1 MKMIKSVRGFK
12 DILPEETPAW
22 GWLEAQAREILV
34 RYGFREIRVPILE
47 KTELFARSIGEATD
61 IVEKEMYTFVDRN
74 QERLTLRPEA
84 TAGIVRAFIEHGL
97 HNRPKPIK
105 LFTIGPMFRH
115 ERPQKGRLRQFHQID
130 VEVFGAQSPG
140 TDAELVVMALDIL
153 EAGGAQNL
161 RLEINSL
168 GCPDCRVPFRE
179 ELREFLLAR
188 KERLCEDCQRR
199 AERNP
204 LRALDCKNEVCQ
216 AEYREAPELTNFL
229 CEDCRAHYEAFKA
242 YLSEAGVSYQVNPR
256 LVRGLDY
263 YTRTIFEIKAPGLGA
278 QDTVAAG
285 GRYDGL
291 VSALGG
297 PDTPAVGFAIG
308 IERWLLVSELP
319 AELESPPELFIA
331 PLGEEAARVTLRLAR
346 SLRARGI
353 RVEADY
359 EGRRLKA
366 LLRQADRLSARKVL
380 ILGEDELQKKEAL
393 LKDLETGTQEPL
405 PFENLTDLVNRILID
420 LRF

>member
-1 MKMIKSVRGFK
+1 MIKSVRGFK

-22 GWLEAQAREILV
+22 SWLEAQAREILV

-153 EAGGAQNL
+153 EAGGARNL

-242 YLSEAGVSYQVNPR
+242 YLSEAEVSYQVNPR

-393 LKDLETGTQEPL
+393 LKDLETRTQEPL

>member
-1 MKMIKSVRGFK
+1 M
-12 DILPEETPAW
+12 
-22 GWLEAQAREILV
+22 
-34 RYGFREIRVPILE
+34 
-47 KTELFARSIGEATD
+47 
-61 IVEKEMYTFVDRN
+61 
-74 QERLTLRPEA
+74 
-84 TAGIVRAFIEHGL
+84 
-97 HNRPKPIK
+97 
-105 LFTIGPMFRH
+105 
-115 ERPQKGRLRQFHQID
+115 
-130 VEVFGAQSPG
+130 
-140 TDAELVVMALDIL
+140 VVMALDIL
-153 EAGGAQNL
+153 EAGGARNL

-168 GCPDCRVPFRE
+168 GCPDCRGPFRE

-204 LRALDCKNEVCQ
+204 LRALDCKKEPCR

-229 CEDCRAHYEAFKA
+229 CEGCRAHYEAFKA
-242 YLSEAGVSYQVNPR
+242 HLSEAEVSYRINPR

-263 YTRTIFEIKAPGLGA
+263 YTRTIFEIKAEGLGA

-308 IERWLLVSELP
+308 MERWLLVSELP
-319 AELESPPELFIA
+319 AELESPPEIFIA
-331 PLGEEAARVTLRLAR
+331 PLGEEALRMALGLSRTLRAK
-346 SLRARGI
+346 GV

-366 LLRQADRLSARKVL
+366 LLRQADRLSAQKVL
-380 ILGEDELQKKEAL
+380 ILGEDELRKKEAL
-393 LKDLETGTQEPL
+393 LKDLRTGAQESL
-405 PFENLTDLVNRILID
+405 PFEDLTDLANRILID

>member
-1 MKMIKSVRGFK
+1 MFKAVRGFK
-12 DILPEETPAW
+12 DILPEESPAW
-22 GWLEAQAREILV
+22 AYLESRAREILG
-34 RYGFREIRVPILE
+34 RYGFQEIRIPILE

-61 IVEKEMYTFVDRN
+61 IVEKEMYSFVDRN
-74 QERLTLRPEA
+74 QESLTLRPEA
-84 TAGIVRAFIEHGL
+84 TAGMVRAFIEHGL
-97 HNRPKPIK
+97 HNRPKPVK

-130 VEVFGAQSPG
+130 VEVFGASAPG
-140 TDAELVVMALDIL
+140 TEAELVVMALEIL
-153 EAGGAQNL
+153 KVGGVRNL

-168 GCPDCRVPFRE
+168 GCPYCRGPFRE
-179 ELREFLLAR
+179 ELKRFLLAR
-188 KERLCEDCQRR
+188 KEHLCEDCQRR

-204 LRALDCKNEVCQ
+204 MRALDCKNETCQ
-216 AEYREAPELTNFL
+216 AEYRKAPELAQFL
-229 CEDCRAHYEAFKA
+229 CEPCRAHFEAFKS
-242 YLSEAGVSYQVNPR
+242 YLSEAEVSYRLNPR

-285 GRYDGL
+285 GRYDVL

-297 PDTPAVGFAIG
+297 PETPAVGFAIG
-308 IERWLLVSELP
+308 MERWLLVSRLP
-319 AELESPPELFIA
+319 AELETPPELFIA
-331 PLGEEAARVTLRLAR
+331 PLGEEAARLSLKLSR
-346 SLRARGI
+346 SLRAKGV

-380 ILGEDELQKKEAL
+380 ILGEEELQKKEAL
-393 LKDLETGTQEPL
+393 LKDLKTGAQESL
-405 PFENLTDLVNRILID
+405 PFEDLTDLANRILID